1 MKNSNIFFLF
11 LCLTFINCTNSKK
24 EIQSSPTEIE
34 SEIVEE
40 APKKV
45 TEITNKTE
53 INKELYGETDLLFI
67 LDLIDQYPTQVDLFS
82 NQKLLN
88 RLNNIDRF
96 NSQNFLNNWNTETPL
111 TLENGIIHSSGCK
124 DNDCPNNA
132 FELYID
138 LKNDNINIY
147 NFRGNTLRIFKEKDF
162 ITLPKVYQ
170 DEIEIKKAN
179 AKIGI

>member
-1 MKNSNIFFLF
+1 MKNSNIFFLL
-11 LCLTFINCTNSKK
+11 LCLAFINCTNSKK
-24 EIQSSPTEIE
+24 ELQPSPTEVE

-40 APKKV
+40 AAEKTP
-45 TEITNKTE
+45 EIPSKTE

-67 LDLIDQYPTQVDLFS
+67 LDFIDKYPTQVDLFS

-96 NSQNFLNNWNTETPL
+96 NSQNLLDNWNTETPI
-111 TLENGIIHSSGCK
+111 TIENGIIHSSGCK
-124 DNDCPNNA
+124 DNDCSNNA

-147 NFRGNTLRIFKEKDF
+147 NFKGNTLRIFKEKNF
-162 ITLPKVYQ
+162 IELPKVYQ
-170 DEIEIKKAN
+170 DELEVKKAN